1 MKGNIAT
8 MALAVRNAKKKKRAV
23 ARGRGTQKTT
33 GSPAKGRGA
42 TPARKKSTAKQ
53 ATRKPARPRKSPA
66 ARPDAVLS
74 AQLEAISH
82 ELTSLTALRDEIQD
96 LRGDIEAL
104 SARIDELAA
113 SMHAG
118 AREDLNQSEPARE
131 PDDPA
136 HTGPS
141 EDGTSDVEA

>member
-1 MKGNIAT
+1 MG
-8 MALAVRNAKKKKRAV
+8 LAARNAKKQKRAV
-23 ARGRGTQKTT
+23 TRGTPGTQKTT
-33 GSPAKGRGA
+33 RPPSKGRGA
-42 TPARKKSTAKQ
+42 TPVPKKSTPKQ
-53 ATRKPARPRKSPA
+53 AIRKAGRPRKSSA
-66 ARPDAVLS
+66 GAQATGARLDAVLS